1 MVLGKGFSP
10 IHSPASLRRE
20 RCGASSGKPRAIKV
34 NDPRS
39 CPWPWPSGHRTR
51 RSGPV
56 SPPPN
61 SAGSPALA
69 LGRPAP
75 AQAQPAVPRHH
86 FSLPRSALCEARG
99 ERREA
104 RGDAETQR
112 HRCSL
117 TRRGQ
122 GEDHGPGQAHAVVQR
137 QPHPDGH
144 LSGTAR
150 RVNCASLWS
159 LSALCSGSP
168 GPRR

>member
-1 MVLGKGFSP
+1 MPS

-61 SAGSPALA
+61 SAPPWRLA
-69 LGRPAP
+69 DRRRRRRSRRSQGITSRCRA
-75 AQAQPAVPRHH
+75 A
-86 FSLPRSALCEARG
+86 RSARREARG

-104 RGDAETQR
+104 REDAETQR